1 MEKNVRITKKAA
13 LSAILA
19 YTTVITLAEGSPVTA
34 EDIRKYAAN
43 ELEKLSKSATKGGL
57 TKKEIEEREADDA
70 VVLAGLPA
78 TPSTVFNLTKTIA
91 GCENWT
97 TQKMTSVLKRLVES
111 GRAVKTTFKGSSM
124 YGAKVEG

>member
-19 YTTVITLAEGSPVTA
+19 YTTVITLAEG
-34 EDIRKYAAN
+34 IRKYAAN